1 MTRVDVVVDS
11 GVTPT
16 ATTAC
21 IDLSAR
27 VFAGVCVL
35 CVCDVSVYTCFV
47 SGENALGRKA
57 VI

>member
-1 MTRVDVVVDS
+1 MVDS